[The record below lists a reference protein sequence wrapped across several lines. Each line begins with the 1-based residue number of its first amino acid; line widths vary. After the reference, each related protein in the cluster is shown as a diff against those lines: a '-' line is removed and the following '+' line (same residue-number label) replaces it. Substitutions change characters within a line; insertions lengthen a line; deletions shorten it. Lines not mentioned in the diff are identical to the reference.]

1 MTREEFFKSVLTDA
15 EYASIGKA
23 FDGFEVR
30 ASDLA
35 SEIRAEIE
43 GIMETLYNKKSST
56 EFVGKNFTLINR
68 KGEIGVI
75 EHSDVMEGGG
85 EISLDDIE
93 CITKLFDIMCEFV

>member
-23 FDGFEVR
+23 FDGFEER
-30 ASDLA
+30 ANDLA

-43 GIMETLYNKKSST
+43 GIMETLYKKKNST
-56 EFVGKNFTLINR
+56 EFNGSYYTLINR
-68 KGEIGVI
+68 IGEIGVI
-75 EHSDVMEGGG
+75 YKQSDDE
-85 EISLDDIE
+85 ETSLDDIE

>member
-1 MTREEFFKSVLTDA
+1 MTRDDFFKDKLSKG
-15 EYASIGKA
+15 EYASISKS
-23 FDGFEVR
+23 FDSFEERVNDLVVEVR
-30 ASDLA
+30 S
-35 SEIRAEIE
+35 EIE
-43 GIMETLYNKKSST
+43 GIMETLYKKKSST

-68 KGEIGVI
+68 QGEIGVI